1 MVETMPG
8 MLSNVW
14 FGIVAPP
21 RTPSAIAEKL
31 SAAIRDELKS
41 PDVQKRIAALSAE
54 PVGSTP
60 AEMARI
66 MREDAERWRA
76 VIRDAGVKPGEL

>member
-1 MVETMPG
+1 

-21 RTPSAIAEKL
+21 RTPPKIAEAL
-31 SAAIRDELKS
+31 SAAMREALQS
-41 PDVQKRIAALSAE
+41 PDVQKRIADLSAE

-60 AEMARI
+60 SAMARI
-66 MREDAERWRA
+66 MKEDAERWRA